1 MLLER
6 QIDTSVFQLIS
17 SLFADVEFINV
28 TREYPTEEVVNP
40 TIAVEF
46 ESLYVKP
53 FELGNRLGMDFF
65 MWSIDIWA
73 KTRTQRDD
81 LAYTIKNAIQQ
92 GILVYDYQTNEDF
105 TTLPDSI
112 GALSVEEI
120 KIKPVKIYA
129 QLSSKYNWR
138 TTVTLTAFFNSSS
151 T

>member
-53 FELGNRLGMDFF
+53 FELGSRCRG
-65 MWSIDIWA
+65 
-73 KTRTQRDD
+73 
-81 LAYTIKNAIQQ
+81 
-92 GILVYDYQTNEDF
+92 
-105 TTLPDSI
+105 
-112 GALSVEEI
+112 
-120 KIKPVKIYA
+120 
-129 QLSSKYNWR
+129 QLEQFQM
-138 TTVTLTAFFNSSS
+138 LQ
-151 T
+151 

>member
-1 MLLER
+1 MHW
-6 QIDTSVFQLIS
+6 V
-17 SLFADVEFINV
+17 
-28 TREYPTEEVVNP
+28 
-40 TIAVEF
+40 
-46 ESLYVKP
+46 
-53 FELGNRLGMDFF
+53 
-65 MWSIDIWA
+65 
-73 KTRTQRDD
+73 TQRDD